1 MANKDL
7 DKILAR
13 LVIFALLCCLLSASA
28 FAKVRN
34 FTNAKTTLKQIYLDL
49 GEGAWEDFY
58 CQAPFAPKDNRL
70 EILPSQK
77 YTPRISSK
85 KVQYIEWEH
94 IMPAHRF
101 GSELKCWQDNQSKNS
116 KNLPKNAKSAKT
128 SNSAKSTKT
137 TQSSRKSC
145 QKDAL
150 FRQMEGDL
158 HNLVPAIDEI
168 NRDRRD
174 FEYAIPPSEL
184 EFSQYGACRVYSD
197 FAEAKFYPAEYSRG
211 WIARTYLYM
220 SKKYGI
226 KLTDDEEY
234 IMHLW
239 DRQYPPSK
247 SERVIREAIERKQ
260 KWEETMQVLD
270 EAKKLYRKSKNP
282 RNKSYKKTYKNSRKL
297 RNVFR

>member
-1 MANKDL
+1 MDL
-7 DKILAR
+7 DKILTR
-13 LVIFALLCCLLSASA
+13 LAVSVLLCCLLSVSA
-28 FAKVRN
+28 FAKARN
-34 FTNAKTTLKQIYLDL
+34 FANAKATLKQIYLGL
-49 GEGAWEDFY
+49 GEGVWEDFY
-58 CQAPFAPKDNRL
+58 CQAPFIPKDNRL

-116 KNLPKNAKSAKT
+116 KNLPKNAKSAKSSKT
-128 SNSAKSTKT
+128 TKS

-174 FEYAIPPSEL
+174 FEYAIPPNEL
-184 EFSQYGACRVYSD
+184 EFSQYGECRVYSD

-247 SERVIREAIERKQ
+247 REKAIREAIERKQ

-270 EAKKLYRKSKNP
+270 EAKKLYQKSTRKNQH
-282 RNKSYKKTYKNSRKL
+282 RKTYKKPRKL

>member
-1 MANKDL
+1 M
-7 DKILAR
+7 AR
-13 LVIFALLCCLLSASA
+13 LVVSALLCCLLSASA
-28 FAKVRN
+28 FPKAQN
-34 FTNAKTTLKQIYLDL
+34 FANAKATLKQIYLDL

-70 EILPSQK
+70 EILPSEK

-101 GSELKCWQDNQSKNS
+101 GSELKCWQDSQNKNGANLSKS
-116 KNLPKNAKSAKT
+116 TKSAKT
-128 SNSAKSTKT
+128 SKSTKST
-137 TQSSRKSC
+137 KSAQNSRKSC

-184 EFSQYGACRVYSD
+184 EFSQYGACKVYSD
-197 FAEAKFYPAEYSRG
+197 FAEAKFYPAEHSRG

-234 IMHLW
+234 TMRLW
-239 DRQYPPSK
+239 DKQYPPSK
-247 SERVIREAIERKQ
+247 REKAIREAIERRQ
-260 KWEETMQVLD
+260 KWEQTMQAID
-270 EAKKLYRKSKNP
+270 EAKKLYKKSKNP
-282 RNKSYKKTYKNSRKL
+282 RKKSYKNPRRLKNGRL

>member
-1 MANKDL
+1 M
-7 DKILAR
+7 
-13 LVIFALLCCLLSASA
+13 
-28 FAKVRN
+28 
-34 FTNAKTTLKQIYLDL
+34 
-49 GEGAWEDFY
+49 
-58 CQAPFAPKDNRL
+58 
-70 EILPSQK
+70 
-77 YTPRISSK
+77 
-85 KVQYIEWEH
+85 
-94 IMPAHRF
+94 
-101 GSELKCWQDNQSKNS
+101 
-116 KNLPKNAKSAKT
+116 
-128 SNSAKSTKT
+128 
-137 TQSSRKSC
+137 
-145 QKDAL
+145 
-150 FRQMEGDL
+150 

-184 EFSQYGACRVYSD
+184 EFSQYGACKVYSD

-247 SERVIREAIERKQ
+247 REKAIREA
-260 KWEETMQVLD
+260 MQVLD
-270 EAKKLYRKSKNP
+270 EAKKLYQKSTRKNQH
-282 RNKSYKKTYKNSRKL
+282 RKTYKKPRKL

>member
-1 MANKDL
+1 MDT
-7 DKILAR
+7 ILAR
-13 LVIFALLCCLLSASA
+13 VAISALLCCLLGASA
-28 FAKVRN
+28 FAKVQN
-34 FTNAKTTLKQIYLDL
+34 FTNAKATLKQIYLEL

-85 KVQYIEWEH
+85 KVHYIEWEH

-101 GSELKCWQDNQSKNS
+101 GSELKCWQDNQSKNENGKFS
-116 KNLPKNAKSAKT
+116 PKST
-128 SNSAKSTKT
+128 KSTKT
-137 TQSSRKSC
+137 SKSTKSHQSSRKSC
-145 QKDAL
+145 QKDTL

-158 HNLVPAIDEI
+158 HNLVPAIDDI

-174 FEYAIPPSEL
+174 FEYAIPPSGL

-226 KLTDDEEY
+226 KLRDDEEY
-234 IMHLW
+234 TMRLW
-239 DRQYPPSK
+239 DKQYPPSK
-247 SERVIREAIERKQ
+247 REIDIRSAIERRQ
-260 KWEETMQVLD
+260 KWEQTMQEID
-270 EAKKLYRKSKNP
+270 EYKKLYKKSIRNP
-282 RNKSYKKTYKNSRKL
+282 RKKSHKIPRKL

>member
-1 MANKDL
+1 MDL

-13 LVIFALLCCLLSASA
+13 LAVCALLCCLLSASA

-34 FTNAKTTLKQIYLDL
+34 FANAKATLKQIYLDL
-49 GEGAWEDFY
+49 GQGAWEDFY
-58 CQAPFAPKDNRL
+58 CQAPFVPKDNRL

-101 GSELKCWQDNQSKNS
+101 GSELKCWQGNQSKNS
-116 KNLPKNAKSAKT
+116 KNLPKT
-128 SNSAKSTKT
+128 SNSAKSTKS

-145 QKDAL
+145 QKDVL

-158 HNLVPAIDEI
+158 HNLVPAIDGI

-247 SERVIREAIERKQ
+247 RERAVREAIERKQ
-260 KWEETMQVLD
+260 KWEQTMQVLD
-270 EAKKLYRKSKNP
+270 EAKKLYRKSKNTP
-282 RNKSYKKTYKNSRKL
+282 RNKSYKKSYKNSRKL